1 MIPCLFPAPCAGRR
15 LRTSARAASRY
26 AIALALGL
34 IAAMSAPTAAFAH
47 AFLLRAV
54 PAAGST
60 MRTAPPRLMLRYT
73 EAVVTH
79 FCQVTLRGPADA
91 AIRIGPPRAAPG
103 HPRTLL
109 VRLPPLPPGPYRVTW
124 RAVARDTHRTAGS
137 FRFTVSGTSR

>member
-1 MIPCLFPAPCAGRR
+1 MIPRLLPAPCAGRR
-15 LRTSARAASRY
+15 LRASARAASGY
-26 AIALALGL
+26 AIVLALGL
-34 IAAMSAPTAAFAH
+34 IAAMPAPTAAFAH

-54 PAAGST
+54 PAVGST
-60 MRTAPPRLMLRYT
+60 MRAAPRRLMLRYT

-137 FRFTVSGTSR
+137 LRFTVSGTSR

>member
-1 MIPCLFPAPCAGRR
+1 MLPRLLPAPCAGRR
-15 LRTSARAASRY
+15 LRASARAALRY
-26 AIALALGL
+26 ANALALGL
-34 IAAMSAPTAAFAH
+34 IAAMPAPTAAFAH
-47 AFLLRAV
+47 AFLLRTV

-60 MRTAPPRLMLRYT
+60 VRTAPPRLVLRFT
-73 EAVVTH
+73 EAVVSH
-79 FCQVTLRGPADA
+79 FCQVTLRGPAGA
-91 AIRIGPPRAAPG
+91 AILIRPPRAVPG